1 MHLNLETMGDQGSL
15 QALAD
20 APFPLTEVDKWV
32 LAQSDED
39 YELHD
44 WEDLRHIIGEWTCTG
59 SILGTAAVLHL
70 HLYSNN
76 RRAKLTC
83 VERDK

>member
-32 LAQSDED
+32 LSQSDED
-39 YELHD
+39 YKLHD
-44 WEDLRHIIGEWTCTG
+44 WEDLRHIIGE
-59 SILGTAAVLHL
+59 
-70 HLYSNN
+70 
-76 RRAKLTC
+76 
-83 VERDK
+83 

>member
-1 MHLNLETMGDQGSL
+1 MGDQGSL

-39 YELHD
+39 YRLHD
-44 WEDLRHIIGEWTCTG
+44 WEDLRHIIGEWTC
-59 SILGTAAVLHL
+59 AV
-70 HLYSNN
+70 YC
-76 RRAKLTC
+76 RF
-83 VERDK
+83 